1 MRRVEVVRARA
12 AEPADAIFLN
22 DPRRF
27 ADNLAIR
34 GLPCSS
40 TFSTSRENIR
50 RSPASSGAAILTL
63 TLTRGAGASIFAV
76 VDAAIVLTPP
86 PFTNPDNLPGR
97 TMGPQARTIW
107 DSLEFRTPA
116 ILRATE
122 SLSEAELRWQP
133 PNAGNSIAWLLWHI
147 PEVEDNWVRDKL
159 LNLPKRY
166 PFGVSVKAHSHGEWP
181 SKNALLSYFR
191 EVRALTKDRLEQTRE
206 EEFDRMIADEHF
218 GSITVRQA
226 WGGVLTSCAWHGG
239 QIIFIVNRLLAKAGA
254 SVTSS

>member
-1 MRRVEVVRARA
+1 MLV
-12 AEPADAIFLN
+12 DL
-22 DPRRF
+22 
-27 ADNLAIR
+27 LH
-34 GLPCSS
+34 L
-40 TFSTSRENIR
+40 SRNIR
-50 RSPASSGAAILTL
+50 RSPASAGAAILTL
-63 TLTRGAGASIFAV
+63 TLTLGAGASIFAV
-76 VDAAIVLTPP
+76 VDAIL
-86 PFTNPDNLPGR
+86 LGR

-254 SVTSS
+254 T